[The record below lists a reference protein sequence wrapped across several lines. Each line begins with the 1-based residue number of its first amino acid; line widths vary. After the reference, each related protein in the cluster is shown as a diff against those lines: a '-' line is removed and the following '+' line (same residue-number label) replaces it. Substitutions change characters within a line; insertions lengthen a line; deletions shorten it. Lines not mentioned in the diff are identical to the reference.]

1 MVQQIPPTSAKSHL
15 LGSRLFEGI
24 APELVGEIGSYMD
37 LMSFQAGEVIFREG
51 EPGDCFYLVCDGVVC
66 ISKLGRAGKQE
77 TLGYIKPREFFGE
90 MAVID
95 GQPRSA
101 LAYAAEPTLVGRVDR
116 ENLEPILAIAPRE
129 MHMNFLRSV
138 VQRLRQADSKF
149 IAELLRTERLALAGN
164 MIDSVVNEFKNP
176 LCVLRSCMDSLRS
189 SLVDPELLKITEV
202 MARAAESMIDRTEE
216 ILEFTAGQESLKIE
230 SIPLRSLAEQLEE
243 RARKILP
250 DAIELTLELEFEFE
264 RDTAVQGDPT
274 RLLRMFMSL
283 VKNAIESMPD
293 GGSLH
298 VSVQRR
304 GSQAAFLISDSGCG
318 ISPELHARIFEPFVS
333 HGNEGGSGLGMATVK
348 RVVEAHGGTVSLR
361 SEPGLGTEVEVRL
374 PTTL

>member
-1 MVQQIPPTSAKSHL
+1 
-15 LGSRLFEGI
+15 
-24 APELVGEIGSYMD
+24 
-37 LMSFQAGEVIFREG
+37 
-51 EPGDCFYLVCDGVVC
+51 
-66 ISKLGRAGKQE
+66 
-77 TLGYIKPREFFGE
+77 
-90 MAVID
+90 
-95 GQPRSA
+95 
-101 LAYAAEPTLVGRVDR
+101 
-116 ENLEPILAIAPRE
+116 
-129 MHMNFLRSV
+129 
-138 VQRLRQADSKF
+138 
-149 IAELLRTERLALAGN
+149 

-318 ISPELHARIFEPFVS
+318 IAPELHASIFEPFVS